1 MPTIDPRFSNS
12 NTLITKVP
20 QMLQNL
26 PALPTVSTRLLAMMG
41 RPDLDLKAVGTLI
54 SSDGVLTAEV
64 LRIANSSMFG
74 LRSEVRSV
82 LQAIAFLG
90 LERTKAL
97 ACTVAIKNYLG
108 NALQIPALQRA
119 WRHSLAVAVLAD
131 ELANWTQAD
140 GAEAYTAGILHD
152 LGALGLIAMAPARY
166 LSLLDE
172 ASSTGTPIIELERI
186 HYGVDHCEAGG
197 FLAGVWNLPAFM
209 GEVMRLHHSP
219 LTRAPFTLLGLTHYA
234 SRGADLLGFAVAN
247 RPLPDPPSPNA
258 LEAFH
263 EQLAPRQKERVSFN
277 LSDLQ
282 LLIATRV
289 NAMES

>member
-1 MPTIDPRFSNS
+1 MQQLDQQLVGNS
-12 NTLITKVP
+12 ALVSDVP
-20 QMLQNL
+20 QLLQNL

-41 RPDLDLKAVGTLI
+41 RPDVDLKSVSNLI

-74 LRSEVRSV
+74 LRSEVRSAM
-82 LQAIAFLG
+82 QAIAFLG

-108 NALQIPALQRA
+108 NALQIPALQRT

-152 LGALGLIAMAPARY
+152 LGALGLIAMSPARY
-166 LSLLDE
+166 LKLLDE
-172 ASSTGTPIIELERI
+172 AACGQAEVIDLERI
-186 HYGVDHCEAGG
+186 YYGLDHCQAGSYLSG
-197 FLAGVWNLPAFM
+197 IWNLPPFM
-209 GEVMRLHHSP
+209 SEVMRLHHSP
-219 LTRAPFTLLGLTHYA
+219 LEQPPFTLLGLVHFA
-234 SRGADLLGFAVAN
+234 SRGADLLGFTVAN
-247 RPLPDPPSPNA
+247 RPTPPPPSPNA
-258 LEAFH
+258 IEEFH
-263 EQLAPRQKERVSFN
+263 DKLAPRQKERVTFN
-277 LSDLQ
+277 LNDLQ
-282 LLIATRV
+282 LLIASRV